1 LFWEFL
7 GVGLLDLNRLT
18 VVEFEAWAKQL
29 DKVREEREAE
39 KRQAEREAREAK
51 RNGR

>member
-1 LFWEFL
+1 LFWKYL

-18 VVEFEAWAKQL
+18 VVEFEAWADQL
-29 DKVREEREAE
+29 DKVRKELEREV
-39 KRQAEREAREAK
+39 REAK